1 MSQSAS
7 DFRLMGKEV
16 PVRRERW
23 EHIKEIF
30 DQVLARDEAERE
42 GFLAE
47 ACGGDADL
55 LAELRS
61 LLAAFAEGFLEP
73 PSLER
78 IESEPRREPD
88 SLVGVQVADGA
99 NEFSERSSRDTYCLA
114 RFETYLNLGGSSLD
128 LLQDSF
134 HFLVWKGDGLWAL
147 FTLVFR

>member
-16 PVRRERW
+16 RVRRERW

-78 IESEPRREPD
+78 VESEPRREPT
-88 SLVGVQVADGA
+88 SLVGVQVGNYRITEKLAQGVWVKSTKR
-99 NEFSERSSRDTYCLA
+99 FTSEPARS
-114 RFETYLNLGGSSLD
+114 
-128 LLQDSF
+128 
-134 HFLVWKGDGLWAL
+134 
-147 FTLVFR
+147 